1 VQDDRTDRPQ
11 TAQAAITLARFLPFS
26 KCKGSV
32 GATPMR
38 PPISLPGNSLQ
49 PYITKPSAAE
59 PSGWPP
65 AAGASRP
72 GSGASHHAHQPVGT
86 GTLLIVSDVDGTL
99 LDAQGRLP
107 ADPATLRT
115 HIADRLGPLAARTR
129 IAFASSRTLP
139 ELALLQRAL
148 GIPGPCI
155 AEDGAL
161 LAVDAADG
169 LSIDTGVPSA
179 VRAGRR
185 TVHAVPIGA
194 TADTL
199 RDALAPALAGTA
211 IDVATT
217 DAPHRARLG
226 FSHTRS
232 RRALFARQGSVLLD
246 LDGATDTQR
255 ERLHHAVRDAGITVK
270 RGGRWHTAVRGASKG
285 DALDRLRAAVAAR
298 EAAPPFVIAIGNE
311 ENDVSLLQRADLPV
325 VIGNPGRGP
334 HPALAAIAGAR
345 CLTTSGHL
353 GWLELFDRIPTW
365 LAERAP

>member
-1 VQDDRTDRPQ
+1 
-11 TAQAAITLARFLPFS
+11 
-26 KCKGSV
+26 
-32 GATPMR
+32 MR

-49 PYITKPSAAE
+49 PYITQRSAAAPAAE
-59 PSGWPP
+59 SSGWPP
-65 AAGASRP
+65 GDGASRP
-72 GSGASHHAHQPVGT
+72 GSEASRHALQPVGT

-99 LDAQGRLP
+99 LDAEGRLP
-107 ADPATLRT
+107 ADPATLRA
-115 HIADRLGPLAARTR
+115 HIADRLGPLAAHTR

-139 ELALLQRAL
+139 ELAVLQRAL

-169 LSIDTGVPSA
+169 LSIDTGMPST

-185 TVHAVPIGA
+185 TLHAVPIGDA
-194 TADTL
+194 ADTL

-217 DAPHRARLG
+217 DAAHRARLG
-226 FSHTRS
+226 FTYTRT
-232 RRALFARQGSVLLD
+232 RRALLARQGSVLLD
-246 LDGATDTQR
+246 LDGATDAQR
-255 ERLHHAVRDAGITVK
+255 ERLRRAANDAGMTVK

-285 DALDRLRAAVAAR
+285 DALDRLRAAVAAHDAAR
-298 EAAPPFVIAIGNE
+298 EAATPFVIAIGNE

-325 VIGNPGRGP
+325 VIDNPGRGP

-345 CLTTSGHL
+345 CLTAAGPL